1 MIGGAGLLLAVEWVQ
16 REQQHGLVLD
26 RVPQRPLRWG
36 IYLTLVAAMVLLA
49 PNNGD
54 SFIYFQF

>member
-1 MIGGAGLLLAVEWVQ
+1 LE
-16 REQQHGLVLD
+16 
-26 RVPQRPLRWG
+26 RVPHRAVRWG
-36 IYLTLVAAMVLLA
+36 IYLALVAAMVLLA